1 MSVFIDTNILL
12 RAAQPLHALHETAI
26 HSVSSLIASG
36 EALMVTPQVLAEY
49 WNAATRPTAKN
60 GLGLSQDRTRE
71 ELARLESFFTVLNES
86 FDVYQEWKRLVM
98 SHGVSGVQVHDTRLV
113 AAMLVYKIPRILT
126 FDADDFT
133 RYTQIEILR
142 PGTF

>member
-1 MSVFIDTNILL
+1 
-12 RAAQPLHALHETAI
+12 
-26 HSVSSLIASG
+26 
-36 EALMVTPQVLAEY
+36 
-49 WNAATRPTAKN
+49 
-60 GLGLSQDRTRE
+60 
-71 ELARLESFFTVLNES
+71 
-86 FDVYQEWKRLVM
+86 M

-133 RYTQIEILR
+133 RYTQIEILK